1 MTVSQGGRYG
11 RISRAFVVPA
21 NPRTAAQTGARRAFA
36 KAAARWR
43 SLAEDARNA
52 WRMAA
57 AVQNTLPRPGQT
69 SRLTGRQLFMKINCS
84 LAMLG
89 LEPVSAPPPFPR
101 FPDNPVGALASTN
114 AGGVIRLELACPSTP
129 AAHTTVRAAAPCS
142 PGRASC
148 DDCRF
153 VGVLPAPA
161 QGSCDITSLY
171 TARYGSPPVGTKV
184 FVRVN
189 QNVNGWED
197 MPVEAS
203 AIVPGAVRA
212 CVAREAKKG
221 VTTSPTSC

>member
-1 MTVSQGGRYG
+1 MKTLDSSQPGRRGLTVSQGGRYG

-36 KAAARWR
+36 QAAARWR

-57 AVQNTLPRPGQT
+57 AVQNTLPRPGQS

-89 LEPVSAPPPFPR
+89 LEPVSAPPPFPQ
-101 FPDNPVGALASTN
+101 FTDNPVGALAITN
-114 AGGVIRLELACPSTP
+114 AGGVIRLKLACPSTP
-129 AAHTTVRAAAPCS
+129 AAHTMVRAAAPCS
-142 PGRASC
+142 PGRAYC
-148 DDCRF
+148 DDYRF

-161 QGSCDITSLY
+161 QGWCDITSLY
-171 TARYGSPPVGTKV
+171 TARYGSPAVGTKV

-197 MPVEAS
+197 MPVEAWG
-203 AIVPGAVRA
+203 IVPAA
-212 CVAREAKKG
+212 A
-221 VTTSPTSC
+221 

>member
-1 MTVSQGGRYG
+1 
-11 RISRAFVVPA
+11 
-21 NPRTAAQTGARRAFA
+21 
-36 KAAARWR
+36 
-43 SLAEDARNA
+43 
-52 WRMAA
+52 MAA
-57 AVQNTLPRPGQT
+57 TVQNTLPRQ
-69 SRLTGRQLFMKINCS
+69 SQSSWLTGRQLFMKINCS

-89 LEPVSAPPPFPR
+89 LDPVSAPPPFPR

-161 QGSCDITSLY
+161 QGSCDITTLY
-171 TARYGSPPVGTKV
+171 TARYGCPPVGTKV

-189 QNVNGWED
+189 QNIDGWED
-197 MPVEAS
+197 VPVETS
-203 AIVPGAVRA
+203 AIVPGAA
-212 CVAREAKKG
+212 
-221 VTTSPTSC
+221 